1 MIKAKRAAALITG
14 IVMILVL
21 FASSAY
27 IVREADHHCT
37 DEHCLV
43 CRQIRQAQAVLNG
56 TALPGVCMIIL
67 LVLLSACRVLHAAGG
82 LCISVR
88 RTPVSWKVRLNN

>member
-14 IVMILVL
+14 IVMVLVL

-27 IVREADHHCT
+27 IVREADHHCV
-37 DEHCLV
+37 DEHCLI
-43 CRQIRQAQAVLNG
+43 CRQIRLAQAVLNAA
-56 TALPGVCMIIL
+56 ALPGVCVISL
-67 LVLLSACRVLHAAGG
+67 LVLLSACRVLHASGG